1 MIIRRFKVG
10 DTISI
15 AGVLLK
21 VINTKGGRVELGI
34 VSPDGV
40 ELELTAPES
49 LPEEAGDCTSTEK
62 P

>member
-15 AGVLLK
+15 SGVLLK
-21 VINTKGGRVELGI
+21 VVNTKGGRVELGI
-34 VSPDGV
+34 VSPADV

-49 LPEEAGDCTSTEK
+49 LPEEAGDCTTAEK

>member
-10 DTISI
+10 DTVSI

-21 VINTKGGRVELGI
+21 VVSTRGGRVELGV
-34 VSPDGV
+34 VSPSGV
-40 ELELTAPES
+40 ELELTPPDSAPKS
-49 LPEEAGDCTSTEK
+49 PGSCTPAQK